1 MLSNLQQAQLTL
13 SLIIRT
19 ASKVCLI
26 IHNEH
31 LLSTQLRRL
40 YCKQVNQVL
49 KILSLLLADNNK
61 LCLRIINLVRTQSP
75 LYDIHD
81 IINHN
86 PNLLVISCC
95 ILEIDKVSSQ
105 AFDSLRCKSISTLC
119 KHNAHLN
126 TPIHGKAHDIL
137 KCISLTTLHISQ
149 KQTRLCRCRSVNK
162 QLINHLPHTLLLLI
176 THKLVM
182 SLHSTEDKL
191 ILINSLSLLKPCFF
205 SKHILR
211 NRHSHRL
218 SHLDKAINLC

>member
-1 MLSNLQQAQLTL
+1 MLSNLQKAQLAL
-13 SLIIRT
+13 SLVICT
-19 ASKVCLI
+19 ARKVSLI
-26 IHNEH
+26 IHNQH

-40 YCKQVNQVL
+40 YSKQVNQVL
-49 KILSLLLADNNK
+49 KVLSLLLADNNK
-61 LCLRIINLVRTQSP
+61 LSLRVVNLIRTQSS

-95 ILEIDKVSSQ
+95 ILEIYKVSSQ
-105 AFDSLRCKSISTLC
+105 ALNSLRCKSIGTLC
-119 KHNAHLN
+119 KHNTHLN
-126 TPIHGKAHDIL
+126 TSIHSKTHDIL
-137 KCISLTTLHISQ
+137 KRISLTTLYISQ
-149 KQTRLCRCRSVNK
+149 KQTRLCRCRTINK
-162 QLINHLPHTLLLLI
+162 QFINHLPHTLLLLI

-191 ILINSLSLLKPCFF
+191 ILVNSLSLLKPCFF

-218 SHLDKAINLC
+218 SHLNKAINLC